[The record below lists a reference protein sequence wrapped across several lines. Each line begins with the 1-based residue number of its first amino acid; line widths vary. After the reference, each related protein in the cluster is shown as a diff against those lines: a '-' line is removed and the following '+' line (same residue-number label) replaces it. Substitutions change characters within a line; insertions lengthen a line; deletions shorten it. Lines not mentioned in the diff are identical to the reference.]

1 MLAVGLRDKQ
11 DAAVPAGSPRR
22 DWRALLRGLR
32 VPLAIAVVTTF
43 LVCRGSP
50 LLSSLEFPL
59 LDLWTIS
66 RPARQPDP
74 RIALVGFEQGDVE
87 HYRNARSELCTCGPI
102 PRTELAAVVRRIKG
116 AGARV
121 VVLDLILD
129 SECPVAGHNGPLAEA
144 LSLPGETILAA
155 PSTSNPDKVFFEKPA
170 ERFLGPPERPHI
182 LSSPVLYTPAG
193 IVRGI
198 NLVQTGVPSEAAANQ
213 LAPLELLGTA
223 LPPLSV
229 AAWCAWEG
237 KPWEIPVA
245 TGPTT
250 VDCMDAT
257 IPVWPSAS
265 IYLLPPI
272 AHGPD
277 NSLRAMMM
285 NWAGPIGTFPMY
297 RFSAI
302 PYATSQELER
312 WFANCIVLVGSAVER
327 QHTPPLG
334 RSRSA
339 GPGMVDQSHEV
350 AMTGLEIHANALDT
364 LLQRRF
370 LRPLPPAVN
379 WLVIF
384 ALTLTTAL
392 AFRVL
397 RTYAAVAVALLEIAL
412 LVPAAMLLFRLDM
425 WLYTALPALG
435 VLASGISTAVW
446 SYARTVQRADSLQS
460 EVAARE
466 AATET
471 IVHDLKQPLS
481 AISAMAQLLR
491 ARQQTGGLEGIDP
504 ELSARMLRQVE
515 AALSDIDDLLTASP
529 DRVLVV
535 NPREFDVVALAR
547 DLAVAQSMKSEI
559 HDVVV
564 GGPEEGLVIEA
575 DPRLIGRALSN
586 LIDNA
591 IKYWPEGGT
600 VRVEIDTVS
609 GHAIILVLDEGL
621 GMTPQQQERC
631 FGRFQRAVPE
641 HLGIPGTGIGLYSV
655 RRIAQAH
662 GGRVEV
668 ISAPGKGSTFI
679 LTLPLEQ
686 SAEDRAQEVRF
697 A

>member
-1 MLAVGLRDKQ
+1 MLRRSED
-11 DAAVPAGSPRR
+11 AGSVEAAEPRR
-22 DWRALLRGLR
+22 RWRAVLRALR
-32 VPLAIAVVTTF
+32 VPLVIAVVTTF
-43 LVCRGSP
+43 LICRGSS

-59 LDLWTIS
+59 LDLWTMS

-74 RIALVGFEQGDVE
+74 RIALVGFEQSDVDR
-87 HYRNARSELCTCGPI
+87 YRSGRSELCTCGPI
-102 PRTELAAVVRRIKG
+102 PRSELADVIEKIKAG
-116 AGARV
+116 GARV
-121 VVLDLILD
+121 LVLDLILD
-129 SECPVAGHNGPLAEA
+129 SECPVPGHNQPLADA
-144 LSLPGETILAA
+144 LRQEGETVLAV
-155 PSTSNPDKVFFEKPA
+155 PSTSNPDEVFFEKPA
-170 ERFLGPPERPHI
+170 QCFLGPPERPHI
-182 LSSPVLYTPAG
+182 LGSPVLYNPGG
-193 IVRGI
+193 IVRGVSLI
-198 NLVQTGVPSEAAANQ
+198 QTGSPSGIEAQ
-213 LAPLELLGTA
+213 RLQPLRLLGTA

-229 AAWCAWEG
+229 AGWCAWEG
-237 KPWEIPVA
+237 SPCDLPVA

-250 VDCMDAT
+250 VQCMDAI

-265 IYLLPPI
+265 IYLLPPLTHDRS
-272 AHGPD
+272 ASR
-277 NSLRAMMM
+277 NAMMI
-285 NWAGPIGTFPMY
+285 NWAGPIATFPMY
-297 RFSAI
+297 QFSAVQ
-302 PYATSQELER
+302 YATQDELEH

-334 RSRSA
+334 PSRPP
-339 GPGMVDQSHEV
+339 GPCLVDQSDEV
-350 AMTGLEIHANALDT
+350 AMTGLEVHANALDT

-370 LRPLPPAVN
+370 LRPLPLAVN
-379 WLVIF
+379 WLIIF
-384 ALTLTTAL
+384 GLSLITAL
-392 AFRVL
+392 AFRLV
-397 RTYAAVAVALLEIAL
+397 RTYYAVALALIEIAL
-412 LVPAAMLLFRLDM
+412 LVPAAMLLFRLDL
-425 WLYTALPALG
+425 WLYIALPALG
-435 VLASGISTAVW
+435 VLASGVSMAVW
-446 SYARTVQRADSLQS
+446 GFARTLQRADSLQH
-460 EVAARE
+460 EVALRE

-529 DRVLVV
+529 DRPLVV
-535 NPREFDVVALAR
+535 NAREFDLVALAR
-547 DLAVAQSMKSEI
+547 DLAVAQSMKSEV

-564 GGPEEGLVIEA
+564 GGPEEGLIITAE
-575 DPRLIGRALSN
+575 PRLVGRALSN

-600 VRVEIDTVS
+600 VRVEIDMVS
-609 GHAIILVLDEGL
+609 GHAIILVVDEGL
-621 GMTPQQQERC
+621 GMTPEQQERC

-655 RRIAQAH
+655 QRIAQAH

-686 SAEDRAQEVRF
+686 QTDDRAQEVRF